1 MERWEGEGKEEAE
14 GPGERVGERREFRFD
29 AGFHS
34 SFLFLFSEKKN
45 SARND
50 ANDFGKPEAAQ
61 GRRAARGARPARP
74 GLDGAQGGPAGAA
87 RGGARCRRQRRR
99 CSGAQYRC
107 CCRCR
112 CCGCCRSY
120 CPRHRRP
127 DLPASRAHVGPCR
140 CGKGENG
147 QSEGSSRKRSHEK
160 LAFDVDAYFF
170 PHFFLP
176 LLSLLNSKERKKT
189 LTSPPPPRLQLSPAH
204 ALSHSP
210 PRRRPQQ
217 QQLLL
222 LLPPPPLVSRAQQ
235 LLQLLPMPFRLRTR
249 PPSLPAPR
257 PSSSAGGP
265 ARRASASR
273 SSRKRSSSLPPLS

>member
-170 PHFFLP
+170 PHFFCRCCLYSTARKEKKR
-176 LLSLLNSKERKKT
+176 SL
-189 LTSPPPPRLQLSPAH
+189 PPPRLQLSPAH